1 MFEASAREQAWRE
14 KQQTKTKEDPAMDH
28 TIVHFEIPAD
38 DPERAAKFY
47 RELFGWEIQKWSL
60 EGGPDYWMVATV
72 PTDGK
77 GQTLRPGVNGGLIG
91 RRHPGHLPTNYIG
104 VENLDEYARKAT
116 ASRRRGSR
124 AEDPG
129 EGNGLV
135 RVAEGPGGERLRNL
149 ADGREGRVTTWRRGG
164 VRTRPVS
171 GSTKRAWDP
180 SAARRGWIS
189 DT

>member
-1 MFEASAREQAWRE
+1 MCAASNVPPEILPSKDAAREEAWRE
-14 KQQTKTKEDPAMDH
+14 KQQTKTKEDPAVDH

-104 VENLDEYARKAT
+104 VENLDEYARKA
-116 ASRRRGSR
+116 RRLG
-124 AEDPG
+124 AEEVTPKTPVKGMGWYAWLKDP
-129 EGNGLV
+129 EGNVFGIWQTDEK
-135 RVAEGPGGERLRNL
+135 VA
-149 ADGREGRVTTWRRGG
+149 
-164 VRTRPVS
+164 
-171 GSTKRAWDP
+171 
-180 SAARRGWIS
+180 
-189 DT
+189 